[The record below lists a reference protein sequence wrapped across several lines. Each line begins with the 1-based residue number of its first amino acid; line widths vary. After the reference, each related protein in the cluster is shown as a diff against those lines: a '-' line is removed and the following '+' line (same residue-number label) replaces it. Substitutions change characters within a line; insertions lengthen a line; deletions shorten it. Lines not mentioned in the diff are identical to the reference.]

1 MHTTIV
7 IIAGLALLGLC
18 LGVAHVLGGAAG
30 MARGALTFLPPW
42 LVGSGINMYVGLKGG
57 RSGAAEIP
65 FLFLVFAIPAAA
77 ACFVWLKLAH
87 G

>member
-30 MARGALTFLPPW
+30 MARGALAFLPLW

-57 RSGAAEIP
+57 RSAAAEIP
-65 FLFLVFAIPAAA
+65 FLFLVFTIPAAA
-77 ACFVWLKLAH
+77 AYVVWLKLAH

>member
-18 LGVAHVLGGAAG
+18 LVVAHVLGGAAG
-30 MARGALTFLPPW
+30 MARGTLAFLPLW
-42 LVGSGINMYVGLKGG
+42 LVGAGINMYVGLKGG
-57 RSGAAEIP
+57 RSAAAEIP

-77 ACFVWLKLAH
+77 AYVVWLKLAH

>member
-1 MHTTIV
+1 MDTTFV

-30 MARGALTFLPPW
+30 VVRGASAFLALW
-42 LVGSGINMYVGLKGG
+42 LVASGINMYLGLRGG
-57 RSGAAEIP
+57 RSAAEEIP
-65 FLFLVFAIPAAA
+65 FLFVVFAIPAAA
-77 ACFVWLKLAH
+77 AFVVWWKLAR